1 MALSQP
7 CVLKHAA
14 EITVFAMLRHCVTKQ
29 YVGYAEFKPM
39 LKDALVFICKGDRP
53 LPSVTTIRN
62 HFIEEVDIGWL
73 RDVAPKALEVVS
85 TVGHIYVNREPR

>member
-1 MALSQP
+1 MSQP

-73 RDVAPKALEVVS
+73 RDVAPRALEVVS